1 MMAEAHRY
9 SSSHAILDHEA
20 TTTLNR
26 SLYVQAVAWFLRGLP
41 TNLTPHESLS
51 LEAATPQSVID
62 ARVPSATVPTWQDS
76 SRPQPP
82 SREPA
87 FLHAVTAFLVFHILA
102 LAELVLPWIK
112 MVVAHVYRLE
122 KEHEI
127 TRRVVDTGI
136 ITANALGQRGVQLVQ
151 AVCRT
156 QDGKVGEAINAT
168 VVRYAQGVAGGIRQG
183 IEDRQR
189 SKKRRELVDRE
200 R

>member
-1 MMAEAHRY
+1 
-9 SSSHAILDHEA
+9 
-20 TTTLNR
+20 
-26 SLYVQAVAWFLRGLP
+26 
-41 TNLTPHESLS
+41 
-51 LEAATPQSVID
+51 
-62 ARVPSATVPTWQDS
+62 
-76 SRPQPP
+76 
-82 SREPA
+82 
-87 FLHAVTAFLVFHILA
+87 
-102 LAELVLPWIK
+102 
-112 MVVAHVYRLE
+112 MVVAHAYRLE